1 MANACGRRE
10 STKCCASLYRRWVGG
25 YGVVERGI
33 FGGRTCV
40 VWSMVEM
47 TNEVCEG
54 VKLVMEERVILMG
67 TRNGGISSTDKGQL
81 WVGT

>member
-1 MANACGRRE
+1 MQPKHSIGF
-10 STKCCASLYRRWVGG
+10 Y
-25 YGVVERGI
+25 
-33 FGGRTCV
+33 F
-40 VWSMVEM
+40 SMLILEGDKENSYMLEM